1 MYDGFDGLEN
11 QIEDQEKE
19 AAELNRRE
27 EWAEARTEKLESA
40 VSRLEDDARVCTL
53 LNEKREQAEEERAR
67 ASEEKREFAD
77 RLLDVENQLR
87 ELAEETDNEAA
98 VIAELREMGE
108 EVSASE
114 AVIQQ
119 KKDWIMACQQKTEM
133 IAEILGLNIGS
144 LDLEAS
150 EGEGVSW
157 EKENKELENASEGKE
172 SSDSRRAKFLAD
184 LKYDPP
190 LHKNG
195 TEDSGTDSDSDDV
208 DRGQRDLERA
218 KDTAG
223 RQKGRDDEERMD
235 MTAVSGKADRT
246 ENVPGTR
253 IRSFLQGCSLKNLDS
268 ISSKDY
274 NFDELFPVKGER
286 IFNPTVDI
294 KALDKTEQI
303 IETRI
308 YADGRRTEVF
318 DHPDVM
324 ARRLPWFQGA
334 NFRNIRGTCGLADTG
349 VWLSIAG
356 SRYKEKDVVE
366 FARSHCNKTGKR
378 LCGKEGGTVAEQRK
392 VIWEHFGM
400 PADIYRKAQHSEKEM
415 IERIGQAVESGRA
428 VAAGLNAGKL
438 WERDNPERMAL
449 ITSSSNAYGDGGSN
463 HVVGIISCERDA
475 ETGNITHFYIND
487 TGRSLKRDACRKVS
501 VEDFKAAFF
510 VPRASACISK
520 RPVW

>member
-1 MYDGFDGLEN
+1 MYDGFDELEN

-27 EWAEARTEKLESA
+27 EQAEIRSEKLESA
-40 VSRLEDDARVCTL
+40 VSRLESDARVCTF
-53 LNEKREQAEEERAR
+53 LNEKREQVEEEKER
-67 ASEEKREFAD
+67 ASEAKRECAD

-108 EVSASE
+108 DVSASE

-144 LDLEAS
+144 LNLEVS
-150 EGEGVSW
+150 EGEGVFW
-157 EKENKELENASEGKE
+157 EKENKELENASAVNE
-172 SSDSRRAKFLAD
+172 SFDSRRAKFLAD

-208 DRGQRDLERA
+208 DRGQRELERT
-218 KDTAG
+218 KDTVSG
-223 RQKGRDDEERMD
+223 QKGCDDEERMD
-235 MTAVSGKADRT
+235 MSAVSGKASWGET
-246 ENVPGTR
+246 VTGTR
-253 IRSFLQGCSLKNLDS
+253 IYSFLQGCSLKNLDD
-268 ISSKDY
+268 ISLKDY
-274 NFDELFPVKGER
+274 DFDELFPVKGER
-286 IFNPTVDI
+286 IFNPAVDI

-318 DHPDVM
+318 DHPDMM

-334 NFRNIRGTCGLADTG
+334 NSRNIRGTCGLADTG

-356 SRYKEKDVVE
+356 SRYREKDVVE
-366 FARSHCNKTGKR
+366 FAHSYCNKAGKR
-378 LCGKEGGTVAEQRK
+378 LCGEKGGTVAEQRK

-400 PADIYRKAQHSEKEM
+400 PADIYRKSQHSEKEM

-428 VAAGLNAGKL
+428 VAIGLNAGKL
-438 WERDNPERMAL
+438 WEKDNPERMAL
-449 ITSSSNAYGDGGSN
+449 ITPSCNAYGDGGSN

-475 ETGNITHFYIND
+475 ETGDITHFYIND
-487 TGRSLKRDACRKVS
+487 TGRSLKRDACRKVP
-501 VEDFKAAFF
+501 VEEFKSAFF
-510 VPRASACISK
+510 VPRASACISR